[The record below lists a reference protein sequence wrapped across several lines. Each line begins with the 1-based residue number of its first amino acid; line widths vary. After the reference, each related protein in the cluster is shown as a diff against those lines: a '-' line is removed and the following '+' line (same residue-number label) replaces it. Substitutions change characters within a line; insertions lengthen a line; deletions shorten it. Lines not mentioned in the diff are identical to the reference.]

1 MANRQKE
8 ETPEIMLGNEVSAN
22 KIKMYMED
30 VRKPS
35 VTQED
40 LTKFKV
46 MEGMQSEKT
55 NKFFTEYTDFDDVL
69 RMNTIEMF
77 TYVAP
82 LIVRKTSEKN
92 REKIQ
97 AIMDSVYRK
106 HVTTHKENMTSLN
119 RKREA
124 SYTKILSHDTTEE
137 VIPTGVK
144 KFFFG
149 GGNGKA

>member
-1 MANRQKE
+1 MGKE
-8 ETPEIMLGNEVSAN
+8 QTPEIMLGNEISA
-22 KIKMYMED
+22 KQIRGYIED
-30 VRKPS
+30 VRRPS

-55 NKFFTEYTDFDDVL
+55 NKFFTEYVNFDDVL

-82 LIVRKTSEKN
+82 LIVRKTSQHN

-97 AIMDSVYRK
+97 AIMESVYRK

-119 RKREA
+119 RKREL

-137 VIPTGVK
+137 VIPTGIK